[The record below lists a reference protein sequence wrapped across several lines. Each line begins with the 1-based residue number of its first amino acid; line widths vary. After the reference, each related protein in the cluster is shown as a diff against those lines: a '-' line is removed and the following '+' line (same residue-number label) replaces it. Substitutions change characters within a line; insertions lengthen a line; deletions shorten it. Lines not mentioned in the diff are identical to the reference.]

1 MPPKRKATPKIRT
14 FKQGV
19 KKVKETKKSTR
30 SVREKIIITAALP
43 YANGPIHVGH
53 LLEYI
58 QADIFSRFLKLQGK
72 DALYICASD
81 MHGTPIEVN
90 AQKAGEK
97 PEVFVEKFWKEHQAD
112 FAAYHIAF
120 DNYYKTH
127 SPENKAL
134 AELFFNTL
142 KKKGHIFTKNLHTV
156 YCTHC
161 ARYLPDRFVKGTCPN
176 CTTANQYGDICE
188 SCSSTLKG
196 TDLINPRCVLCGKN
210 PVQKEST
217 HYFFRLSAF
226 TEQLKKWLKSAEI
239 QPEIAHQLQ
248 EWLDKGL
255 ENWCISRDAPYFGF
269 EIPGA
274 EKETGEKKYFY
285 VWLDAPIGYISSTE
299 NYCLKKERTEKSKNP
314 NRSRAAEHLIT
325 KEQRI
330 FTCQNRQTN
339 FDHTGISL
347 PKFPVLE
354 NGSQQSCGVSDPFS
368 LNEQERKGKEKKV
381 CTWESYWKKGK
392 VYHFIG
398 KDIVYF
404 HFLFWPAMLLAMD
417 IPLPQL
423 TVHGFITVNGE
434 KMSKSRGTFV
444 TAKEFLALFSPEALR
459 FFFASHLERKVLD
472 VDLNFEELKAVT
484 NNVLLG
490 SLGNFCFRVLTFAEK
505 NYGGVEH
512 IAQEK
517 EIELKV
523 KALVELTTKHY
534 FAQDFQSAVKDII
547 TLADLGNSYFQKS
560 EVWKKKDTKESKAA
574 VGWCVNIAKNLA
586 VLVSPILPEFST
598 KIAKALKEKN
608 LSLEDIN
615 FSWKGSL
622 NGVDKL
628 VEKIE
633 LLPSRALFPLHLVVG
648 KILQVKNHPQA
659 DTLYLLDVD
668 FGNTLGKRQVV
679 AGLKKYFS
687 REDLEWRKAIF
698 CLNIK
703 PATIRGEVS
712 QAMILVAEDGKHL
725 ALLEAEKSNLGEEV
739 LVQGMKSSDAEITF
753 EEFKKLHLEVRH
765 ERVWVESKKLA
776 TAQEEVVVHGLADG
790 GKVG

>member
-1 MPPKRKATPKIRT
+1 MPPTKKTSS
-14 FKQGV
+14 
-19 KKVKETKKSTR
+19 KKVKRVKKIAKST
-30 SVREKIIITAALP
+30 SEKIVITAALP

-58 QADIFSRFLKLQGK
+58 QADIFSRFLKLQSK

-120 DNYYKTH
+120 DNFYKTH

-134 AELFFNTL
+134 AELFFFTL
-142 KKKGHIFTKNLHTV
+142 KKKGHIFTKNIHTI

-255 ENWCISRDAPYFGF
+255 EDWCISRDAPYFGF

-299 NYCLKKERTEKSKNP
+299 NYCLKKERTEK
-314 NRSRAAEHLIT
+314 
-325 KEQRI
+325 
-330 FTCQNRQTN
+330 
-339 FDHTGISL
+339 
-347 PKFPVLE
+347 
-354 NGSQQSCGVSDPFS
+354 
-368 LNEQERKGKEKKV
+368 NEQERKGKEKKV

-512 IAQEK
+512 IAKEK
-517 EIELKV
+517 EMELKV
-523 KALVELTTKHY
+523 KALIESTQKHY
-534 FAQDFQSAVKDII
+534 FAKDFQSAVKDII

-574 VGWCVNIAKNLA
+574 VGWCVQIARNLSI
-586 VLVSPILPEFST
+586 LISPILPVLAER
-598 KIAKALKEKN
+598 IQRAGGEKN
-608 LSLEDIN
+608 LLWKDFS
-615 FSWKGSL
+615 FSWKGKL
-622 NGVDKL
+622 HPVEKL

-633 LLPSRALFPLHLVVG
+633 VVPSLAQFPLHLALG

-687 REDLEWRKAIF
+687 REDLERRKAVF

-739 LVQGMKSSDAEITF
+739 LVRGMKSSGAEITF

-776 TAQEEVVVHGLADG
+776 TAQEEVVVHGIADG